1 MERISSARDRY
12 FMRNALN
19 ISLRGI
25 GNTYPNP
32 SVGAVVVKNNQ
43 IISRGWTQ
51 PGGVPHAEVLALK
64 KKNLSGATLYTTL
77 EPCSHYGKSPPCVD
91 QIIKSKIK
99 RVVIGLKDPN
109 PKVNGKGISKLRKKK
124 IKISVGIL
132 ENEIKKIHLSFF
144 YKIKK
149 KIPFVSSKIAVSR
162 NGKMINKN
170 KKWITSKDSRMYGNF
185 LRAKFDAVIT
195 GINTVMEDNP
205 LLNCRIKGLEST
217 SPSRIIL
224 DNNLKVPLNSNVIKD
239 SFKYK
244 TIIFYNKDNKRKIK
258 LLKNLGI
265 KIYKIP
271 VNEVGNLDLREVLI
285 KAKKLGFTRIFLET
299 GITLTNNFLKQNL
312 VNELKIFISNKK
324 LNNNGRGNIRKY
336 FFNLLRNKKY
346 EVEKVYLFNEKL
358 ISYNIKDV

>member
-149 KIPFVSSKIAVSR
+149 KIPFVSSKIAVSS

-205 LLNCRIKGLEST
+205 LLNCRHSNMENL
-217 SPSRIIL
+217 SPVRFIL
-224 DNNLKVPLNSNVIKD
+224 DSKLKIKENFKIVKTAKNIKTYVFTNTNDKKKILKLKQYGVTIKCLDQNQERINLKKILFKIGEMGFVNVLLEAGPNLNIAFLKYNLINKIYYFKSNEIIKSKSILSEKMLNIKNIKSL
-239 SFKYK
+239 SFKLSSSRNIGND
-244 TIIFYNKDNKRKIK
+244 TLR
-258 LLKNLGI
+258 
-265 KIYKIP
+265 IY
-271 VNEVGNLDLREVLI
+271 
-285 KAKKLGFTRIFLET
+285 
-299 GITLTNNFLKQNL
+299 
-312 VNELKIFISNKK
+312 
-324 LNNNGRGNIRKY
+324 
-336 FFNLLRNKKY
+336 
-346 EVEKVYLFNEKL
+346 EK
-358 ISYNIKDV
+358 

>member
-1 MERISSARDRY
+1 MERMSSARDRY

-25 GNTYPNP
+25 GNTHPNP

-51 PGGVPHAEVLALK
+51 PGGAPHAEVRALK
-64 KKNLSGATLYTTL
+64 KKNFSGATLYTTL

-109 PKVNGKGISKLRKKK
+109 PKVNGKGINKLRKKK

-132 ENEIKKIHLSFF
+132 QNEIKKIHSSFF
-144 YKIKK
+144 HKIKNK
-149 KIPFVSSKIAVSR
+149 RPFVSSKIAISS
-162 NGKMINKN
+162 NGKMINEN

-205 LLNCRIKGLEST
+205 LLNCRHPNMENL
-217 SPSRIIL
+217 SPARFIL
-224 DNNLKVPLNSNVIKD
+224 DSKLKIKETFKIVKTAKNIKTYVFTNTNNKKKILKLKKYGIIIKCLDQNEERINLRKVLSEIAEMGFINVLLEAGPNLNIAFLKCNLINKIYYFKSNEIVK
-239 SFKYK
+239 SS
-244 TIIFYNKDNKRKIK
+244 TIISEKMLSTKNIQSLKFK
-258 LLKNLGI
+258 LSSYRNIGNDTLR
-265 KIYKIP
+265 IY
-271 VNEVGNLDLREVLI
+271 
-285 KAKKLGFTRIFLET
+285 
-299 GITLTNNFLKQNL
+299 
-312 VNELKIFISNKK
+312 
-324 LNNNGRGNIRKY
+324 
-336 FFNLLRNKKY
+336 
-346 EVEKVYLFNEKL
+346 EK
-358 ISYNIKDV
+358 